1 MKNLSVSNKLIV
13 GFGSAL
19 ALMILSTLLSVF
31 SIRNINAQV
40 DLYGKYT
47 VPNAE
52 YVRSMQV
59 GLQGILYSL
68 ADTLLTED
76 SQSIQAHLY
85 DLEVYAKDIRTAF
98 DAYQGNQR
106 NHDRDADFQRM
117 STLLQEAAEIR
128 GEVSALAQGSASDRK
143 QAVILFQ
150 STYEPKID
158 EMMDILISFSSTAKD
173 RAATQYAESRATA
186 QQTWIILFAFAM
198 TSILLTV
205 ALVILISRS
214 VLLPVREIMNAFREM
229 AKGNLKAAVTYTSKD
244 ELGQMADHIRQ
255 SSQLQTD
262 VLQDVMEKFSWIAQ
276 GNLRFQVTKDYPG
289 DFQAL
294 KETILTTA
302 DSINHTMRTIQTA
315 AEQVS
320 AGSNQVAYGA
330 QALAAGSTEQ
340 AATVQELN
348 ASTADV
354 ARQAQE
360 NLSQVRRTTEQLNQA
375 AQRLTEGNSYMGQL
389 TGAMGDIESS
399 SDQIASITK
408 VIEDIAFQTNILAL
422 NAAIEAARAGSA
434 GKGFAVVADEVRNLA
449 AKSAEAAHQ
458 TGELISRSVS
468 SVERGNQLAGQ
479 TAQIIEEIVSETAL
493 VVEGLA
499 AIEHVSDQQT
509 RAIGQVRE
517 GLDQVSSVVQSNAA
531 TAEENSATSEEMS
544 AQATNLRDEVDKFQ
558 LTDDYI
564 LSASQPLTPSA
575 PMALSGSKY

>member
-1 MKNLSVSNKLIV
+1 MKNLSVSKKLIV

-205 ALVILISRS
+205 VLVILISRS

-244 ELGQMADHIRQ
+244 ELGQMANHIRQ

-262 VLQDVMEKFSWIAQ
+262 VLQDVME
-276 GNLRFQVTKDYPG
+276 
-289 DFQAL
+289 
-294 KETILTTA
+294 
-302 DSINHTMRTIQTA
+302 
-315 AEQVS
+315 
-320 AGSNQVAYGA
+320 
-330 QALAAGSTEQ
+330 
-340 AATVQELN
+340 
-348 ASTADV
+348 
-354 ARQAQE
+354 
-360 NLSQVRRTTEQLNQA
+360 
-375 AQRLTEGNSYMGQL
+375 
-389 TGAMGDIESS
+389 
-399 SDQIASITK
+399 
-408 VIEDIAFQTNILAL
+408 
-422 NAAIEAARAGSA
+422 
-434 GKGFAVVADEVRNLA
+434 
-449 AKSAEAAHQ
+449 
-458 TGELISRSVS
+458 
-468 SVERGNQLAGQ
+468 
-479 TAQIIEEIVSETAL
+479 
-493 VVEGLA
+493 
-499 AIEHVSDQQT
+499 
-509 RAIGQVRE
+509 
-517 GLDQVSSVVQSNAA
+517 
-531 TAEENSATSEEMS
+531 
-544 AQATNLRDEVDKFQ
+544 
-558 LTDDYI
+558 
-564 LSASQPLTPSA
+564 
-575 PMALSGSKY
+575 

>member
-1 MKNLSVSNKLIV
+1 MKNLSVSKKLIV

-76 SQSIQAHLY
+76 SQSIQTHLD
-85 DLEVYAKDIRTAF
+85 DLEVYAKDIRTVF

-143 QAVILFQ
+143 QAVTLFQ

-262 VLQDVMEKFSWIAQ
+262 VLQDVME
-276 GNLRFQVTKDYPG
+276 
-289 DFQAL
+289 
-294 KETILTTA
+294 
-302 DSINHTMRTIQTA
+302 
-315 AEQVS
+315 
-320 AGSNQVAYGA
+320 
-330 QALAAGSTEQ
+330 
-340 AATVQELN
+340 
-348 ASTADV
+348 
-354 ARQAQE
+354 
-360 NLSQVRRTTEQLNQA
+360 
-375 AQRLTEGNSYMGQL
+375 
-389 TGAMGDIESS
+389 
-399 SDQIASITK
+399 
-408 VIEDIAFQTNILAL
+408 
-422 NAAIEAARAGSA
+422 
-434 GKGFAVVADEVRNLA
+434 
-449 AKSAEAAHQ
+449 
-458 TGELISRSVS
+458 
-468 SVERGNQLAGQ
+468 
-479 TAQIIEEIVSETAL
+479 
-493 VVEGLA
+493 
-499 AIEHVSDQQT
+499 
-509 RAIGQVRE
+509 
-517 GLDQVSSVVQSNAA
+517 
-531 TAEENSATSEEMS
+531 
-544 AQATNLRDEVDKFQ
+544 
-558 LTDDYI
+558 
-564 LSASQPLTPSA
+564 
-575 PMALSGSKY
+575 

>member
-1 MKNLSVSNKLIV
+1 MKNLSVSKKLIV

-143 QAVILFQ
+143 QAVTLFQ

-205 ALVILISRS
+205 VLVILISRS

-244 ELGQMADHIRQ
+244 ELGQMANHIRQ